1 MLIKLYSYLF
11 IFLALTTVGTWLSIN
26 WWAPNL
32 TIAFIQW
39 IVCFVLLIYPTF
51 KYQHIK
57 ILCRYNSYKL
67 FNIFN
72 IYTFSLSLYAI
83 MAYTSSLERSDLAA
97 LLSCCLAMLSCLSIY
112 TLSFPNWLIIACR
125 RLYKYLPL
133 IAIVYMPFAKPHAFG
148 DLLGFVCMPA
158 MLLLIFFKELP
169 KKQKYIWFILTI
181 LIVVSSFIDD
191 ARSNVIKYAFCFLL
205 GITINWDNFYR
216 RIKHLIWFFFIMP
229 IVLFFLGVFN
239 IFNIFAIDTYFD
251 SESLN
256 EETIADTR
264 TLVYQEVLLSAI
276 DNDYIVTGRG
286 IGKGYESLFQQRRAE
301 GTMSVSNTT
310 DVNASER
317 QSEAGILNIFTWGG
331 IIYVVIYTLFYMSV
345 VYYGIY
351 KSKNRFSRN
360 AAIFLAFY
368 YFYSWV
374 ENFQSFSIIYL
385 SSYLFIVMSISP
397 YFREM
402 NNNEVKQYIYKLL
415 K

>member
-1 MLIKLYSYLF
+1 
-11 IFLALTTVGTWLSIN
+11 
-26 WWAPNL
+26 
-32 TIAFIQW
+32 
-39 IVCFVLLIYPTF
+39 
-51 KYQHIK
+51 
-57 ILCRYNSYKL
+57 
-67 FNIFN
+67 
-72 IYTFSLSLYAI
+72 
-83 MAYTSSLERSDLAA
+83 MAYASSLERSDLAA

-148 DLLGFVCMPA
+148 DLLGFVCTPA

-181 LIVVSSFIDD
+181 VIVVSSFIDD

-251 SESLN
+251 SESLS

-301 GTMSVSNTT
+301 ETMSVSNTT
-310 DVNASER
+310 DVNAAER
-317 QSEAGILNIFTWGG
+317 QSEVGMLNIFTWGG

-385 SSYLFIVMSISP
+385 SSYFFIVMSISP

>member
-83 MAYTSSLERSDLAA
+83 MAYTSSLERSDLVA